1 MVNATDLRTGMT
13 IRIDG
18 SIYFIT
24 GCEHIKPGKGTAFS
38 RTRLKHI
45 HTGAVI
51 EKTYKA
57 SDKLEDVRVER
68 RKFQFQ
74 YTDGDMYYMM
84 DLETYEQVPVGASII
99 GDFNDYIKDSMTL
112 ELLTADQ
119 GVVGIEMPNFIEL
132 EVTQTDPGIRGDT
145 ATGGTKPATLES
157 GAVVQVPLFINPGDV
172 LRIDTR
178 SREYVERV

>member
-1 MVNATDLRTGMT
+1 MT

-18 SIYFIT
+18 SIYLIT
-24 GCEHIKPGKGTAFS
+24 SCEHIKPGKGTAFS

-45 HTGAVI
+45 HTGSVI
-51 EKTYKA
+51 DKTYKA

-68 RKFQFQ
+68 RKAQYQ
-74 YTDGDMYYMM
+74 YTDGEMYYMM
-84 DLETYEQVPVGASII
+84 DFETYEQVPVNESII
-99 GDFNDYIKDSMTL
+99 GDNKDYFKDSMTL
-112 ELLTADQ
+112 ELLVADQ

-145 ATGGTKPATLES
+145 ATGGTKSATLES
-157 GAVVQVPLFINPGDV
+157 GAAVQVPLFVNTGDV

-178 SREYVERV
+178 TREYVERV

>member
-1 MVNATDLRTGMT
+1 
-13 IRIDG
+13 
-18 SIYFIT
+18 
-24 GCEHIKPGKGTAFS
+24 
-38 RTRLKHI
+38 
-45 HTGAVI
+45 
-51 EKTYKA
+51 
-57 SDKLEDVRVER
+57 
-68 RKFQFQ
+68 
-74 YTDGDMYYMM
+74 MYYMM
-84 DLETYEQVPVGASII
+84 DLETYEQVPVGAATI
-99 GDFNDYIKDSMTL
+99 GDNKDYIKDSMTL

>member
-1 MVNATDLRTGMT
+1 MVNATELRTGMA

-38 RTRLKHI
+38 RTRLKHL

-68 RKFQFQ
+68 RKAQFQ
-74 YTDGDMYYMM
+74 YADGEMYYMM
-84 DLETYEQVPVGASII
+84 DLETYEQVPVGAAII
-99 GDFNDYIKDSMTL
+99 GDHKDYIKDSMTL

-145 ATGGTKPATLES
+145 ASGGTKSATLES

>member
-18 SIYFIT
+18 SIYLIT
-24 GCEHIKPGKGTAFS
+24 ACEHIKPGKGTAFS

-45 HTGAVI
+45 HTGSVI
-51 EKTYKA
+51 DKTYKA
-57 SDKLEDVRVER
+57 SDKLDDVRVER
-68 RKFQFQ
+68 RKAQFQ

-84 DLETYEQVPVGASII
+84 DLETYEQLPVGTAII
-99 GDFNDYIKDSMTL
+99 GDNKDFIKDSMTL
-112 ELLTADQ
+112 DLLIAEQ
-119 GVVGIEMPNFIEL
+119 VVVGIEMPNFIAL
-132 EVTQTDPGIRGDT
+132 AVTQTDPGIRGDS

>member
-18 SIYFIT
+18 SIYQIT
-24 GCEHIKPGKGTAFS
+24 GCEHIKPGKGTAFA
-38 RTRLKHI
+38 RTRLKHM

-51 EKTYKA
+51 DKTYKA
-57 SDKLEDVRVER
+57 SDRLEDVRVER
-68 RKFQFQ
+68 RKAQYQ
-74 YTDGDMYYMM
+74 YTDGELYYMM
-84 DLETYEQVPVGASII
+84 DLESYEQVPVGTAII
-99 GDFNDYIKDSMTL
+99 GDNKDYFKDGMTL

-119 GVVGIEMPNFIEL
+119 GVLGIEMPNFIEL
-132 EVTQTDPGIRGDT
+132 EVTQTDPGMRGDT
-145 ATGGTKPATLES
+145 AIGGTKPATLES
-157 GAVVQVPLFINPGDV
+157 GATVQVPLFINTGDV

>member
-1 MVNATDLRTGMT
+1 MT

-18 SIYFIT
+18 SIYLIT

-45 HTGAVI
+45 HTGSVI
-51 EKTYKA
+51 DKTYKA

-68 RKFQFQ
+68 RKAQYQ
-74 YTDGDMYYMM
+74 YTDGEMYYMM
-84 DLETYEQVPVGASII
+84 DFETYEQVPVNESII
-99 GDFNDYIKDSMTL
+99 GDNKDYFKDSMTL
-112 ELLTADQ
+112 ELLVADQ
-119 GVVGIEMPNFIEL
+119 GVVGIEMPNFIEF

-145 ATGGTKPATLES
+145 ATGGTKSATLES
-157 GAVVQVPLFINPGDV
+157 GAAVQVPLFVNTGDV

-178 SREYVERV
+178 TREYVERV

>member
-1 MVNATDLRTGMT
+1 MVNATNLRTGMT
-13 IRIDG
+13 IRIEDA
-18 SIYFIT
+18 IYIIT
-24 GCEHIKPGKGTAFS
+24 GCEHIKPGKGTAFT

-51 EKTYKA
+51 DKTYKA
-57 SDKLEDVRVER
+57 SDKLDDVRVER
-68 RKFQFQ
+68 RKSQ
-74 YTDGDMYYMM
+74 YQYNDGENFYMM
-84 DLETYEQVPVGASII
+84 DLETYEQIPVNETIL
-99 GDFNDYIKDSMTL
+99 GDNRDFIKDSMTL

-119 GVVGIEMPNFIEL
+119 VVLGVEMPNFIEL

-157 GAVVQVPLFINPGDV
+157 GAVVQVPLFINTGDV

-178 SREYVERV
+178 SRSYVERV